1 MDKSKDSNPK
11 EINIIIK
18 KGKRNKP
25 QGAKVEKKEEKIV
38 KKNNNILNNKPKN
51 KISRFQT
58 LVFPISQING
68 KIKFNKKKSYNLIN
82 IPSKDVIFI
91 IKLILK
97 ESHNFSPV
105 KSRFKKTLIFTILC
119 LLSLFLGIFFFYK
132 KIIHVGFICIALFIL
147 FGFIYL
153 HKIRKSINDGYKK
166 LQKKLF
172 QLTDNINRKFLAK
185 FGYYLLIDSSFRF
198 IGIYIIPGSVRSIL
212 LLRDHNIEIK
222 KNLEGGTIDQMGKNE
237 NYVEHPKYEDFRNN
251 FLFRDIKDFTLRNY
265 NNNYNK
271 KNDAIFKGNEHLN
284 NKTLKNNKIKFNNF
298 FKENKKD
305 LIDKDDTID
314 ISLSNK
320 DKIRLEYASRM
331 KYKIKKNDSLD
342 DSENDVE
349 YYKNNNDQN
358 VSKINN
364 RSIDKF
370 KSYFGNSYNGIDL
383 ITN

>member
-1 MDKSKDSNPK
+1 MDKSKDANPK

-25 QGAKVEKKEEKIV
+25 QETKVEKKEDKIV
-38 KKNNNILNNKPKN
+38 KKNNNRLNKKPKN

-119 LLSLFLGIFFFYK
+119 LFSLFLGIFFFYK

-153 HKIRKSINDGYKK
+153 HKIRKSINNNYKK

>member
-1 MDKSKDSNPK
+1 MDKSKDENPK

-25 QGAKVEKKEEKIV
+25 QEAKVEKKEEKIV
-38 KKNNNILNNKPKN
+38 KKNNNSLNKKPKN

-119 LLSLFLGIFFFYK
+119 LLFLFLGIFFFYK

-153 HKIRKSINDGYKK
+153 HKIRKSINNNYKK

>member
-1 MDKSKDSNPK
+1 MDKSKDANPK

-25 QGAKVEKKEEKIV
+25 QEAKVEKKEEKIV
-38 KKNNNILNNKPKN
+38 KKNNNILDKKPKN

-119 LLSLFLGIFFFYK
+119 LLFLFLGIFFFYK

-153 HKIRKSINDGYKK
+153 HKIRKSINNNYKK

>member
-1 MDKSKDSNPK
+1 MDKSKDTNPK

-25 QGAKVEKKEEKIV
+25 QEAKVEKKEEKIV
-38 KKNNNILNNKPKN
+38 KKNNNILNKKPKN

>member
-1 MDKSKDSNPK
+1 MDKAKDSNPK

-25 QGAKVEKKEEKIV
+25 QEAKVEKKEEKIV
-38 KKNNNILNNKPKN
+38 KKNNNSLNKKPKN

>member
-18 KGKRNKP
+18 KGKRNK
-25 QGAKVEKKEEKIV
+25 QQEAKVEKKEEKIV
-38 KKNNNILNNKPKN
+38 KKNNNILNKKPKN

-198 IGIYIIPGSVRSIL
+198 IGIYIIPGTVRSIL

-284 NKTLKNNKIKFNNF
+284 NKTLKNKKIKFNNF

>member
-1 MDKSKDSNPK
+1 MDKSKDGNPK

-25 QGAKVEKKEEKIV
+25 QEAKVEKKEEKIV
-38 KKNNNILNNKPKN
+38 KKNNNILNKKPKN

-153 HKIRKSINDGYKK
+153 HKIRKSINNNYKK

>member
-1 MDKSKDSNPK
+1 MDKSKDANPK

-25 QGAKVEKKEEKIV
+25 QEAKVEKKEEKIV
-38 KKNNNILNNKPKN
+38 KKNNNILNKKPKN

-119 LLSLFLGIFFFYK
+119 LLFLFLGIFFFYK

-153 HKIRKSINDGYKK
+153 HKIRKSINNNYKK

>member
-25 QGAKVEKKEEKIV
+25 QEAKVEKKEEKIV

-119 LLSLFLGIFFFYK
+119 LLFLFLGIFFFYK

>member
-1 MDKSKDSNPK
+1 MDKSKDANPK

-25 QGAKVEKKEEKIV
+25 QEAKVEKKEDKIV
-38 KKNNNILNNKPKN
+38 KKNNNILDKKPKN

>member
-1 MDKSKDSNPK
+1 MDKSKDANPK

-25 QGAKVEKKEEKIV
+25 QEAKVEKKEEKIV
-38 KKNNNILNNKPKN
+38 KKNNNRLNKKPKN

-132 KIIHVGFICIALFIL
+132 KIIHVGFIFIALFIL

-364 RSIDKF
+364 GSVDKF

>member
-1 MDKSKDSNPK
+1 MDKSKDANPK

-25 QGAKVEKKEEKIV
+25 QEAKVEKKEEKIV
-38 KKNNNILNNKPKN
+38 KKNNNILDKKPKN

-153 HKIRKSINDGYKK
+153 HKIRKSINNNYKK

>member
-1 MDKSKDSNPK
+1 MDKSKDANPK

-25 QGAKVEKKEEKIV
+25 QEAKVEKREEKIV
-38 KKNNNILNNKPKN
+38 KKNNNSLNKKPKN

-58 LVFPISQING
+58 LIFPISQING

-119 LLSLFLGIFFFYK
+119 LLFLFLGIFFFYK

-153 HKIRKSINDGYKK
+153 HKIRKSINNNYKK

-320 DKIRLEYASRM
+320 DKIRLEYARRM

>member
-11 EINIIIK
+11 MMNVIIK

-25 QGAKVEKKEEKIV
+25 QEAKVEKKEEKIV
-38 KKNNNILNNKPKN
+38 KKNNNILNKKPKN

-119 LLSLFLGIFFFYK
+119 LLFLFLGIFFFYK

-320 DKIRLEYASRM
+320 DKIRLEYARRM

>member
-25 QGAKVEKKEEKIV
+25 QEAKVEKKEEKIV
-38 KKNNNILNNKPKN
+38 KKNNNILNKKPKN

-237 NYVEHPKYEDFRNN
+237 NYMEHPKYEDFRNN

-298 FKENKKD
+298 FKESKKD

>member
-25 QGAKVEKKEEKIV
+25 QEAKVEKKEEKIV
-38 KKNNNILNNKPKN
+38 KKNNNILNKKPKN

-198 IGIYIIPGSVRSIL
+198 IGIYIIPGTVRSIL

>member
-1 MDKSKDSNPK
+1 MDKSKDANPK

-25 QGAKVEKKEEKIV
+25 QEAKVEKKEEKIV
-38 KKNNNILNNKPKN
+38 KKNNNILNKKPKN

>member
-1 MDKSKDSNPK
+1 MDKSKDGNPK

-18 KGKRNKP
+18 KGKRNKT
-25 QGAKVEKKEEKIV
+25 QEAKVEKKEEKIV
-38 KKNNNILNNKPKN
+38 KKNNNILDKKPKN

-153 HKIRKSINDGYKK
+153 HKIRKSINNNYKK

>member
-1 MDKSKDSNPK
+1 MNLVKEKNSKD
-11 EINIIIK
+11 ITIIIK
-18 KGKRNKP
+18 KTKKNKT
-25 QGAKVEKKEEKIV
+25 QEKVVEEKV
-38 KKNNNILNNKPKN
+38 KNKNKKNNSNKNPKI
-51 KISRFQT
+51 KKGRFQK
-58 LVFPISQING
+58 LVFPISQITG
-68 KIKFNKKKSYNLIN
+68 KIKLSKKANYNLYNISTEDIN
-82 IPSKDVIFI
+82 FL

-119 LLSLFLGIFFFYK
+119 LLFLFLGIFFFYK

-153 HKIRKSINDGYKK
+153 HKIRKSINNNYKK

-298 FKENKKD
+298 FKENNNNND

>member
-1 MDKSKDSNPK
+1 MDKSKDANPK

-25 QGAKVEKKEEKIV
+25 QEAKVEKKEEKIV
-38 KKNNNILNNKPKN
+38 KKNNNRLNKKPKN

-58 LVFPISQING
+58 LVFPI
-68 KIKFNKKKSYNLIN
+68 FNKKKSYNLIN

-153 HKIRKSINDGYKK
+153 HKIRKSINNNYKK

>member
-1 MDKSKDSNPK
+1 MDKSKDANPK

-25 QGAKVEKKEEKIV
+25 QEAKVEKKEEKIV
-38 KKNNNILNNKPKN
+38 KKNNNILDKKPKN

-119 LLSLFLGIFFFYK
+119 LLFLFLGIFFFYK

>member
-1 MDKSKDSNPK
+1 MDKSKDANPK

-25 QGAKVEKKEEKIV
+25 QEAKVEKKEEKIV
-38 KKNNNILNNKPKN
+38 KKNNNSLNKKPKN

>member
-1 MDKSKDSNPK
+1 MK
-11 EINIIIK
+11 
-18 KGKRNKP
+18 
-25 QGAKVEKKEEKIV
+25 KKEEKIV

-153 HKIRKSINDGYKK
+153 HKIRKSINNNYKK

>member
-25 QGAKVEKKEEKIV
+25 QEAKVEKKEEKIV
-38 KKNNNILNNKPKN
+38 KKNNNSLNKKPKN

-119 LLSLFLGIFFFYK
+119 LLFLFLGIFFFYK

-153 HKIRKSINDGYKK
+153 HKIRKSINNNYKK

>member
-1 MDKSKDSNPK
+1 MDKSKDANPK

-25 QGAKVEKKEEKIV
+25 QEAKVEKKEEKIV
-38 KKNNNILNNKPKN
+38 KKNNNILDKKPKN

-119 LLSLFLGIFFFYK
+119 LLFLFLGIFFFYK

-153 HKIRKSINDGYKK
+153 HKIRKSINNNYKK

-320 DKIRLEYASRM
+320 DKIRLEYARRM

>member
-18 KGKRNKP
+18 KGKRNK
-25 QGAKVEKKEEKIV
+25 QQEAKVEKKEEKIV
-38 KKNNNILNNKPKN
+38 KKNNNILNKKPKN

-198 IGIYIIPGSVRSIL
+198 IGIYIIPGTVRSIL

>member
-1 MDKSKDSNPK
+1 MDKSKDANPK

-25 QGAKVEKKEEKIV
+25 QEAKVEKKEEKIV
-38 KKNNNILNNKPKN
+38 KKNNNRLNKKPKN

-132 KIIHVGFICIALFIL
+132 NIIHVGFICIALFIL

-153 HKIRKSINDGYKK
+153 HKIRKSINNNYKK

>member
-1 MDKSKDSNPK
+1 MDKSKDANPK

-25 QGAKVEKKEEKIV
+25 QEAKVEKKEEKIV
-38 KKNNNILNNKPKN
+38 KKNNNRLNKKPKN

-82 IPSKDVIFI
+82 IHSKDVIFI

-132 KIIHVGFICIALFIL
+132 KIIHVGFICMALFIL

-153 HKIRKSINDGYKK
+153 HKIRKSINNNYKK

-284 NKTLKNNKIKFNNF
+284 NKTLKNNKNKFNNF

>member
-1 MDKSKDSNPK
+1 MDKSKDANPK

-25 QGAKVEKKEEKIV
+25 QEAKVEKKEEKIV

-132 KIIHVGFICIALFIL
+132 KIIHVGFICIVLFIL

>member
-1 MDKSKDSNPK
+1 MDKSKDTNPK

-25 QGAKVEKKEEKIV
+25 QEAKVEKKEEKIV
-38 KKNNNILNNKPKN
+38 KKNNNILNKKPKN

-320 DKIRLEYASRM
+320 DKIRLEYARRM

>member
-1 MDKSKDSNPK
+1 MDKSKDANPK

-25 QGAKVEKKEEKIV
+25 QEAKVEKKEEKIV
-38 KKNNNILNNKPKN
+38 KKNNNRLNKKPKN

-119 LLSLFLGIFFFYK
+119 LLFLFLGIFFFYK

>member
-1 MDKSKDSNPK
+1 MDKSKDANPK

-25 QGAKVEKKEEKIV
+25 QEAKVEKKEEKIV
-38 KKNNNILNNKPKN
+38 KKNNNILNKKPKN

-119 LLSLFLGIFFFYK
+119 LLFLFLGIFFFYK

>member
-1 MDKSKDSNPK
+1 MDKSKDANPK

-25 QGAKVEKKEEKIV
+25 QEAKVEKKEEKIV
-38 KKNNNILNNKPKN
+38 KKNNNILDKKPKN

-153 HKIRKSINDGYKK
+153 HKIRKSINNNYKK

-320 DKIRLEYASRM
+320 DKIRLEYARRM

>member
-1 MDKSKDSNPK
+1 MDKSKDANPK

-25 QGAKVEKKEEKIV
+25 QEAKVEKREEKIV
-38 KKNNNILNNKPKN
+38 KKNNNSLNKKPKN

-119 LLSLFLGIFFFYK
+119 LLFLFLGIFFFYK

-153 HKIRKSINDGYKK
+153 HKIRKSINNNYKK

-320 DKIRLEYASRM
+320 DKIRLEYARRM

>member
-1 MDKSKDSNPK
+1 MDKSKDTNPK

-25 QGAKVEKKEEKIV
+25 QEAKVEKKEEKIV
-38 KKNNNILNNKPKN
+38 KKNNNRLNKKPKN

-119 LLSLFLGIFFFYK
+119 LLFLFLGIFFFYK

-153 HKIRKSINDGYKK
+153 HKIRKSINNNYKK

>member
-1 MDKSKDSNPK
+1 M
-11 EINIIIK
+11 
-18 KGKRNKP
+18 
-25 QGAKVEKKEEKIV
+25 
-38 KKNNNILNNKPKN
+38 
-51 KISRFQT
+51 
-58 LVFPISQING
+58 
-68 KIKFNKKKSYNLIN
+68 
-82 IPSKDVIFI
+82 
-91 IKLILK
+91 
-97 ESHNFSPV
+97 
-105 KSRFKKTLIFTILC
+105 
-119 LLSLFLGIFFFYK
+119 
-132 KIIHVGFICIALFIL
+132 
-147 FGFIYL
+147 
-153 HKIRKSINDGYKK
+153 
-166 LQKKLF
+166 
-172 QLTDNINRKFLAK
+172 
-185 FGYYLLIDSSFRF
+185 
-198 IGIYIIPGSVRSIL
+198 
-212 LLRDHNIEIK
+212 
-222 KNLEGGTIDQMGKNE
+222 
-237 NYVEHPKYEDFRNN
+237 
-251 FLFRDIKDFTLRNY
+251 
-265 NNNYNK
+265 
-271 KNDAIFKGNEHLN
+271 N

>member
-1 MDKSKDSNPK
+1 MDKSKDANPK

-25 QGAKVEKKEEKIV
+25 QEAKVEKKEEKIV
-38 KKNNNILNNKPKN
+38 KKNNNILNKKPKN

-132 KIIHVGFICIALFIL
+132 KIIHVGFICISLFIL

-153 HKIRKSINDGYKK
+153 HKIRKSINNNYKK

-342 DSENDVE
+342 GSENDVE

>member
-25 QGAKVEKKEEKIV
+25 QEAKVEKKEEKIV
-38 KKNNNILNNKPKN
+38 KKNNNILDKKPKN

-153 HKIRKSINDGYKK
+153 HKIRKSINNNYKK